1 MPNSNESLL
10 EPRRSLF
17 SEQIENFGLPNLAEY
32 DWKPRHEGFPVGVD
46 SNPWLE
52 YTWDT
57 ALEFALMMFDAHL
70 YNNEP
75 IVPHLHSLKAYLP
88 SLTNIIAIW
97 H

>member
-1 MPNSNESLL
+1 MMKPQFDFYERMLDNAKLRTKVYWNHEGAC
-10 EPRRSLF
+10 F

-57 ALEFALMMFDAHL
+57 ADRKS
-70 YNNEP
+70 
-75 IVPHLHSLKAYLP
+75 VV
-88 SLTNIIAIW
+88 
-97 H
+97 